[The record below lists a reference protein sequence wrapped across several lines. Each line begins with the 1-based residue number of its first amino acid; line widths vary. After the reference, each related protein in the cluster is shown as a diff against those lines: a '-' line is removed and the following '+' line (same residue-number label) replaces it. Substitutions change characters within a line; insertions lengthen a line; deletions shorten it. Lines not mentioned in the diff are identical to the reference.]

1 MTSASSSGVVNF
13 KLKLVKALKA
23 NATATN
29 TATNG
34 IVLVRLAREPGS
46 VWLKLSPSWNWRR
59 KEGIKLPDRKQT
71 LKKSSVVPWLSHCID
86 ACLWGGSSYLIKVSH
101 CFSTSWLQERI
112 YSWFHSWTRINQY
125 KPTLRVLWLI

>member
-46 VWLKLSPSWNWRR
+46 V
-59 KEGIKLPDRKQT
+59 
-71 LKKSSVVPWLSHCID
+71 
-86 ACLWGGSSYLIKVSH
+86 
-101 CFSTSWLQERI
+101 
-112 YSWFHSWTRINQY
+112 
-125 KPTLRVLWLI
+125 